1 MTLKEVSHKIIQALK
16 EVSHKIAQAFRL
28 AKDADKKEGG
38 IQYSNVTGY
47 YSRVG
52 EEIRKKY
59 MGRGKYT

>member
-1 MTLKEVSHKIIQALK
+1 MTLTEVSHKIIQALK
-16 EVSHKIAQAFRL
+16 EISHKIAQAFRL

-47 YSRVG
+47 YSGAG